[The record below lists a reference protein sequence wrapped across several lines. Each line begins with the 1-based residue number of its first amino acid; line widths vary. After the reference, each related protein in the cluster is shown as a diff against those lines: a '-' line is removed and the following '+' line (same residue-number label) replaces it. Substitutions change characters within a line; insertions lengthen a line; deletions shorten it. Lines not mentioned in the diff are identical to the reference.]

1 MIFSSKENLLL
12 NHLNFEEFVSAKY
25 LSKELYVSSKTIYR
39 IVKRINEISLKD
51 YHVPLVDSE
60 AGKGYKL
67 NNFFLNKD
75 IYSVVPI
82 KEENDLFDE
91 VLTLLFKHPKKTV
104 RRSLPNYEY
113 LSESSRVRK
122 MKKIGA
128 IVSRFELNLHY
139 DQDFIWLSGK
149 ETNIRKAIN
158 SLLLEIN
165 KNNSLGEINVE
176 INNLDKYFIDSQIAL
191 IEEKIGEYINYPY
204 DVALYTHIFMLI
216 KRYRD
221 GKVRYLESQEPLEN
235 DERLLMEANSDI
247 KEVAEKIVKNVTEY
261 VGVAL
266 NELET
271 YFLFQN
277 VYSINIQKRE
287 SSHIDKK
294 LAEEI
299 TTTYITRF
307 FGISD
312 ISLLP
317 SQRSLYED
325 LYQHVLP
332 MLSRLRLGIGIE
344 NNMLDEVI
352 SEYRDTYLKVKAASN
367 EINKELAFEKKINN
381 AETGYITLY
390 FEKYKIK
397 QKEQKNLLLICS
409 TGVGTSELLKIR
421 VQQRFP
427 DLNIVATM
435 SQRQARKNLDFINEN
450 IDLIFSTIRVPMQIG
465 KIPVLNIGPLL
476 TEKDIQTINYFFKE
490 MN

>member
-1 MIFSSKENLLL
+1 
-12 NHLNFEEFVSAKY
+12 
-25 LSKELYVSSKTIYR
+25 
-39 IVKRINEISLKD
+39 
-51 YHVPLVDSE
+51 
-60 AGKGYKL
+60 
-67 NNFFLNKD
+67 
-75 IYSVVPI
+75 
-82 KEENDLFDE
+82 
-91 VLTLLFKHPKKTV
+91 
-104 RRSLPNYEY
+104 
-113 LSESSRVRK
+113 

-176 INNLDKYFIDSQIAL
+176 INNLDKHFIDSQIAL

-352 SEYRDTYLKVKAASN
+352 SEYRDTYLKVKAVSS
-367 EINKELAFEKKINN
+367 EINKELAFEKKSTMPKR
-381 AETGYITLY
+381 ATSPFTL
-390 FEKYKIK
+390 
-397 QKEQKNLLLICS
+397 KNIRS
-409 TGVGTSELLKIR
+409 NKRNRKTSC
-421 VQQRFP
+421 
-427 DLNIVATM
+427 
-435 SQRQARKNLDFINEN
+435 
-450 IDLIFSTIRVPMQIG
+450 
-465 KIPVLNIGPLL
+465 
-476 TEKDIQTINYFFKE
+476 
-490 MN
+490 